1 MNIGHD
7 WFGFV
12 SIPDD
17 LFSARSLFDH
27 QLAHHG
33 SNGCGVDEVSI
44 PTGNHRLL

>member
-1 MNIGHD
+1 MNIGHG

-17 LFSARSLFDH
+17 LFFARSLFDH
-27 QLAHHG
+27 QLG